1 MTKLSIVLGVLGLFA
16 TGAVVPYLR
25 SWVSNWRP
33 QHHWFLGFA
42 ALFPAWLVAFLAL
55 LPHSIGQGPR
65 APLPRSVLLCSVAAL
80 FGVIFTDM
88 AVRQLDKRGYSL
100 SPFAYWFLG
109 AAGLVPAW
117 FMALWI
123 LL

>member
-1 MTKLSIVLGVLGLFA
+1 VIKLSIVLGVLGLFG

-25 SWVSNWRP
+25 SWVSEWRP
-33 QHHWFLGFA
+33 QHHWFLGLA
-42 ALFPAWLVAFLAL
+42 ALFPAWLIAFLAL
-55 LPHSIGQGPR
+55 LPHSIEQGPR
-65 APLPRSVLLCSVAAL
+65 VPLPRSALLCSVTTL
-80 FGVIFTDM
+80 FGVIFTDI

-100 SPFAYWFLG
+100 SSFTYWVLG

-123 LL
+123 LV

>member
-1 MTKLSIVLGVLGLFA
+1 MTRASIVVGVIGLLGTV
-16 TGAVVPYLR
+16 AVMPYLR
-25 SWVSNWRP
+25 SWMSNWRP
-33 QHHWFLGFA
+33 QHHWFLGLA
-42 ALFPAWLVAFLAL
+42 ALFPAWLIAFLAL

-65 APLPRSVLLCSVAAL
+65 VPLPLSVLLCSVAAL
-80 FGVIFTDM
+80 FGVIVTET

-100 SPFAYWFLG
+100 SAFTYWFLG

-117 FMALWI
+117 LIALWI

>member
-1 MTKLSIVLGVLGLFA
+1 MTKLSIVLGFLGLVV
-16 TGAVVPYLR
+16 TGAVMPHLSR
-25 SWVSNWRP
+25 WGSNWGP
-33 QHHWFLGFA
+33 QHHWLLGLA
-42 ALFPAWLVAFLAL
+42 ALFPAWLIAFLGL

-65 APLPRSVLLCSVAAL
+65 APLPRSVLLCSVTAL

-117 FMALWI
+117 VIALWI